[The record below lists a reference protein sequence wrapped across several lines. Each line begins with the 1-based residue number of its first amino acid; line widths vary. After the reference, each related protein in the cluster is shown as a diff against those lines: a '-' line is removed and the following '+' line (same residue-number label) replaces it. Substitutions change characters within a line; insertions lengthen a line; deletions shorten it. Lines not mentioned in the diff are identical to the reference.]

1 MIITS
6 PNKPR
11 VSGSWLN
18 ISVRMRPM
26 NLFRKLRKIFK
37 PSKLI
42 QVSPVGAPTYDIH
55 EGRMV
60 DSFANPDA
68 LQMLTRVQGECIAP
82 MEYDTPEDIAGMMS
96 SAACDHEFPR
106 VIVYPIDHE
115 RRVKVLEL
123 LETDHINY
131 PMYEYRSAN
140 IVGNDDLNSKTII
153 YKYYKKTHHA
163 KPI

>member
-1 MIITS
+1 M
-6 PNKPR
+6 K
-11 VSGSWLN
+11 
-18 ISVRMRPM
+18 
-26 NLFRKLRKIFK
+26 LFRKLRRFFK
-37 PSKLI
+37 HSKLI
-42 QVSPVGAPTYDIH
+42 QVTPVGAPTYDIN

-68 LQMLTRVQGECIAP
+68 LEKMVRVQGEVIAP
-82 MEYDTPEDIAGMMS
+82 ADYDTPIDIAGMMS

-106 VIVYPIDHE
+106 VIIYPIDYD

-131 PMYEYRSAN
+131 PMYEYLPAN
-140 IVGNDDLNSKTII
+140 VVGNDDLNSKTII
-153 YKYYKKTHHA
+153 YKYGRKTHHV